1 MKGKREPKQSP
12 PEYENMKTIKSTLTV
27 TAIAALFASS
37 VFAAEPLLTPRAAG
51 SAHKVVAG
59 EVKDA
64 NSVYSSTFTGKGA
77 KANYAGNHVVASS
90 RDNPNLL
97 ACAAIGKATCN
108 MKPCDG
114 KMVAAACCKK

>member
-1 MKGKREPKQSP
+1 MKGKAGTKQSP
-12 PEYENMKTIKSTLTV
+12 QNNSMKTIKSILTV
-27 TAIAALFASS
+27 TAITSLFASS

-51 SAHKVVAG
+51 SAHKVIAG

-64 NSVYSSTFTGKGA
+64 NYVHSATTTGNGA
-77 KANYAGNHVVASS
+77 KAKYAGNRVVANSKE
-90 RDNPNLL
+90 NPNLL